1 MSDKLIQIGN
11 HLWSRCAK
19 CGRLVWGRC
28 AKCGRLVKLT
38 GWTRGMHVCVLDDP
52 RDQ

>member
-11 HLWSRCAK
+11 HLFSVVGASTEH
-19 CGRLVWGRC
+19 VWGRC